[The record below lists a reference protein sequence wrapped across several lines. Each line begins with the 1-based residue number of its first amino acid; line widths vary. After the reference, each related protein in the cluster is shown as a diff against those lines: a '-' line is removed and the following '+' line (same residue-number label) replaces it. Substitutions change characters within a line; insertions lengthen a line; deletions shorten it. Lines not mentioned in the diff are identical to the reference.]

1 LRETTRRTRK
11 EVLLAVDPHSPRSSA
26 GRDSIRVLV
35 ADGDGL
41 ARGALRDALSAAGLT
56 VVGQAADSEQ
66 AVSLATRCRPD
77 VVLLDSAV
85 PPEGALA
92 TMRALAPLVPK
103 TRIIVLAPPGDDT
116 AALLA
121 VAEGAAGYLS
131 REIDLVALAR
141 AVEGVMADEAAISR
155 ATAWRLMAHVRQLA
169 AGLIGMRPVKS
180 ELTTREW
187 EVVDFLKAGASTTEI
202 ARTLVLS
209 PDTVHSHVQNILRKL
224 NAHSRAEAVE
234 IAERS
239 RAGLPELV

>member
-1 LRETTRRTRK
+1 M
-11 EVLLAVDPHSPRSSA
+11 DPHSPRPSA
-26 GRDSIRVLV
+26 GRGSVRVLV
-35 ADGDGL
+35 AEGDSL
-41 ARGALRDALSAAGLT
+41 ARGALRDALSGAGLT

-66 AVSLATRCRPD
+66 AVGLAARCRPD
-77 VVLLDSAV
+77 VVLLDSAM
-85 PPEGALA
+85 PPDGALA
-92 TMRALAPLVPK
+92 TMRALAPLAPD

-121 VAEGAAGYLS
+121 VAEGAAGYLT
-131 REIDLVALAR
+131 RDIELAALAR

-155 ATAWRLMAHVRQLA
+155 ATAWRLMAHLRQLA
-169 AGLIGMRPVKS
+169 ASLVGMRPVVS

-187 EVVDFLKAGASTTEI
+187 EVVDFLKTGASTTEI

-209 PDTVHSHVQNILRKL
+209 PETVHSHVQNILRKL

-239 RAGLPELV
+239 RAGLPKVA